1 MLDLNRILAMQQR
14 ELWVRLDAGLCNR
27 LRVLVSSIGL
37 AQMTGRKLFVYWPV
51 TRKWKIGPIRLRR
64 AAGRFEATLED
75 LCTGPFTTVSNARW
89 KAVLASADAFKSGHP
104 PDPAVSARVVHLQTI
119 HDFYGVLDR
128 PAHEVA
134 RELRP
139 QQALQ
144 QRIDAFL
151 KGWSAG
157 DGPTIGVHIRSH
169 QAHEKTEQHSPVS
182 WFERRIGELLADCPS
197 SRFFLST
204 DAARVSRRLHERFP
218 GRIHEQITP
227 PGYNTREGIQ
237 KGLTDL
243 YILARCDYILGSY
256 WSSFSDMAA
265 LLQGER
271 GYEDSQVRKGIDVA
285 RIQTGGTSRTE

>member
-1 MLDLNRILAMQQR
+1 MEQR

-27 LRVLVSSIGL
+27 LRVLISSIGF
-37 AQMTGRKLFVYWPV
+37 AQMSGRKLFVYWPV
-51 TRKWKIGPIRLRR
+51 TRQWKIGPIPLWR
-64 AAGRFEATLED
+64 AAGRFEASLED
-75 LCTGPFTTVSNARW
+75 LCTGPFTTVSNERW
-89 KAVLASADAFKSGHP
+89 EAALAAPDAFKSAHP
-104 PDPAVSARVVHLQTI
+104 PDPTVSARVVHLQTI

-139 QQALQ
+139 QPALQ
-144 QRIDAFL
+144 HRIDTFL
-151 KGWSAG
+151 KGWIAG
-157 DGPTIGVHIRSH
+157 DGPTIGIHIRSH
-169 QAHEKTEQHSPVS
+169 QAHEKTAQHSPVS
-182 WFERRIGELLADCPS
+182 WFERRIGELLADHPS

-204 DAARVSRRLHERFP
+204 DTATVSRRLHERFP

-237 KGLTDL
+237 KGLADL

-265 LLQGER
+265 LLQGEH
-271 GYEDSQVRKGIDVA
+271 GYEDSQVHKGIDVA
-285 RIQTGGTSRTE
+285 LLRTAAKAAG